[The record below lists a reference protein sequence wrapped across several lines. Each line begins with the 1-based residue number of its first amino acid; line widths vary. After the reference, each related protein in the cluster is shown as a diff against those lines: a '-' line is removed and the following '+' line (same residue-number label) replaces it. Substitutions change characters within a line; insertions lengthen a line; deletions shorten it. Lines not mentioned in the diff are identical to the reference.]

1 MKWFDFADSAA
12 KLERVRTGP
21 GHHVLLLEMS
31 AESPIL
37 EETTPDELEMYGWI
51 TREVVEG
58 RISFE
63 NHRAILKAA
72 DVAQSLLVFWPEQ
85 VIREAHRPVNE
96 LIQGERIE
104 GLKTRDMATM
114 DDFEQDMV
122 GVDGKDV
129 ARIKASILRAQSK
142 VREMEKQV
150 VAQPLGGRGLEIADK
165 VHSIAGPGL
174 AVASVIDAIRPHKT
188 PALEEVMVEIA
199 DADSDRLPVLVE
211 KLGSLVSEH
220 IVDVVER
227 HVDQYM
233 ASDQIMTNGQ
243 GSRYEAALGMLRH
256 STPVLALEQLRTSPK
271 PTAELEADLGMSVRR
286 DKSLPTA
293 QYRHS
298 LISMRVSLEA
308 MADALNRDPR
318 SVVPGQ
324 GGVVL
329 RVSRKSAM
337 ADERKLGVRASVSV
351 DASGDDDDLDSVSAV
366 AVSATYG
373 GAFVHETGHL
383 VESAYNITVEERKDI
398 LESSGVRGRAFR
410 AVRDALDKELID
422 DKMAEYLR
430 SDTEIFARTF
440 EAAILNRALQRDDR
454 SLKDVGGFS
463 AGFPG
468 DEFSPVGDP
477 ELTEKFLTG
486 LNELL
491 DQKQALKHEKRQVV
505 TASVEP

>member
-12 KLERVRTGP
+12 KLERVRTEP
-21 GHHVLLLEMS
+21 GHHVLLLEMN
-31 AESPIL
+31 AENPIL
-37 EETTPDELEMYGWI
+37 EKTTPDELEMFGWI
-51 TREVVEG
+51 TRDAVDG

-72 DVAQSLLVFWPEQ
+72 DVAQSLVAFWPEQ

-96 LIQGERIE
+96 LIQGERVE

-114 DDFEQDMV
+114 SDFEQDMA
-122 GVDGKDV
+122 GVDAEDV
-129 ARIKASILRAQSK
+129 VRIKASILRAQSK

-150 VAQPLGGRGLEIADK
+150 VTQPLGGRGLEIADK

-174 AVASVIDAIRPHKT
+174 AVASVIEANRSHKT
-188 PALEEVMVEIA
+188 PALEKVMLEIV
-199 DADSDRLPVLVE
+199 DADSDLLPDLVE
-211 KLGSLVSEH
+211 KLGSHVSER

-227 HVDQYM
+227 TVDKYM
-233 ASDQIMTNGQ
+233 TSDRIMTNGQ
-243 GSRYEAALGMLRH
+243 GSRYEAALGLLRH
-256 STPVLALEQLRTSPK
+256 NTPVLALEPLRTSPK
-271 PTAELEADLGMSVRR
+271 QTAELEADLGMSLRR

-318 SVVPGQ
+318 SIVPGQ
-324 GGVVL
+324 EAVVL

-337 ADERKLGVRASVSV
+337 ADERKLGMRAFVGV
-351 DASGDDDDLDSVSAV
+351 DTSSDDDDLGCVSAV

-383 VESAYNITVEERKDI
+383 IESAYNITVEERKEI
-398 LESSGVRGRAFR
+398 LESSGVRGRVFR
-410 AVRDALDKELID
+410 AVRDAQDKELID
-422 DKMAEYLR
+422 DKEAEYLR

-440 EAAILNRALQRDDR
+440 EASILNRSLQKDDR
-454 SLKDVGGFS
+454 SLKNVGGFA

-468 DEFSPVGDP
+468 DHFSPVGDL

-491 DQKQALKHEKRQVV
+491 DKKQALKHDKRQVV
-505 TASVEP
+505 TTSIEP